1 MFSLSMLEAT
11 VLADRVLFVQ
21 VLWAATDGSKYIWRE
36 IATQGTPPTP
46 RFHHSCDTFDGQ
58 LPTPSARSPLAGAQT
73 VAHA

>member
-11 VLADRVLFVQ
+11 VQ

-46 RFHHSCDTFDGQ
+46 RFHHSCDTFDGKF
-58 LPTPSARSPLAGAQT
+58 PTPSARSLLAGART